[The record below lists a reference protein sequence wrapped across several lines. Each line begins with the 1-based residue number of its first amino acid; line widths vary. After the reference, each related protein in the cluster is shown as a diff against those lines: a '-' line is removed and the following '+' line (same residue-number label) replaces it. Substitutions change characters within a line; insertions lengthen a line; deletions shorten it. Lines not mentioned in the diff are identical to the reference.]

1 MSDIIPGASAFV
13 SIYWRFSRF
22 RHRSRGLPC
31 SGIHRQITGVTD
43 ILAPFPTLWIR
54 THQRALP
61 GRFIWTGFEL
71 DMVDVLAAPQQAKT
85 DSGLRTLG
93 LISVAHWVSHFHMFV
108 LPMLFPFLKQ
118 QLGVGYIELGF
129 ALTVFAVVSG
139 LTQAPMGYLG
149 DRIGARKILLMGL
162 TLGGLSLMMLGV
174 HLSYAWLIA
183 SAVLLGLANSV
194 YHPADYAILSA
205 HMDEARMGRA
215 FSIHTFAGYLG
226 GAVAPIIVATLVA
239 TTGGLGALIVTGAIG
254 PLVALLLIVAGIPDA
269 SATDRGADGAAMPRP
284 TVVTPALMMLTMF
297 FMLLSL
303 SYAGIGSFGVVALMS
318 GYGASFSTAN
328 MALTAFLAFSAI
340 GVLAGGF
347 LADRTHRHGQ
357 VAAACFAVNAVI
369 VLAIATVNLP
379 SLVLTVAMAV
389 AGFLGGV
396 IAPSRDML
404 VRNAAPPG
412 AAGRAFGIVSTG
424 FNIGGIISPLL
435 FGWIMDQNLPHWVFG
450 ASVVFMVLTVL
461 LALFTERGPQT
472 SPGPSDARTDAS
484 LTIIGGG

>member
-1 MSDIIPGASAFV
+1 MV
-13 SIYWRFSRF
+13 
-22 RHRSRGLPC
+22 
-31 SGIHRQITGVTD
+31 D
-43 ILAPFPTLWIR
+43 ILA
-54 THQRALP
+54 
-61 GRFIWTGFEL
+61 
-71 DMVDVLAAPQQAKT
+71 APRQAKT
-85 DSGLRTLG
+85 DSSLRTLIA
-93 LISVAHWVSHFHMFV
+93 ISTAHWVSHFHLFV

-139 LTQAPMGYLG
+139 LTQAPIGYLA
-149 DRIGARKILLMGL
+149 DRIGARKILLI
-162 TLGGLSLMMLGV
+162 GLSAGGFALMMLGV
-174 HLSYAWLIA
+174 HLSYSWLIA

-215 FSIHTFAGYLG
+215 FSIHTFAGFLG
-226 GAVAPIIVATLVA
+226 GAVAPAIMAALVA
-239 TTGGLGALIVTGAIG
+239 TTGGYGALIVAGAVG
-254 PLVALLLIVAGIPDA
+254 PVVALLLLVVGIPDA
-269 SATDRGADGAAMPRP
+269 GAANRGADGAKTPQP
-284 TVVTPALMMLTMF
+284 NVVTPAIIVLTAF

-303 SYAGIGSFGVVALMS
+303 STAGIGNFGVVALMS

-328 MALTAFLAFSAI
+328 IALTALLGCSAV

-357 VAAACFAVNAVI
+357 FAAACFALNAAI
-369 VLAIATVNLP
+369 VLLIAIFTLP
-379 SLVLTVAMAV
+379 PVPLIAAMAT

-435 FGWIMDQNLPHWVFG
+435 FGWIMDQDMPHWVFG
-450 ASVVFMVLTVL
+450 ASAVFMVLTVL
-461 LALFTERGPQT
+461 LALVTDR
-472 SPGPSDARTDAS
+472 SPRRSIEKVDVRLMQP
-484 LTIIGGG
+484 